1 MNTLVLEFKKFIRS
15 RIFVVI
21 LGVMLVLLASLFY
34 KNYLNYQQIDADK
47 KHELLLIKKGIEDIL
62 YPAGGKSPCIYSG
75 DKEKMD
81 LLKKSLEISEKTLK
95 LKHSGDDRG
104 YMESAIFMYEKIIEI
119 KENEINFSTS
129 KSYAQHEKERLSEI
143 IKANGTFQYE
153 EAPLDGVLLEYN
165 NIKYILSGI
174 LLMTLSYFF
183 ITTYLDFY
191 YHKGFLFTL
200 PMKKTSF
207 IIGKAMISFA
217 INIILIISQFGLS
230 LVFSFLWKWKNTF
243 NYPVFSD
250 LTGGFLPVNKALV
263 NYVGIEIGICFVAL
277 IISTVL
283 FGLYIKV
290 KK

>member
-1 MNTLVLEFKKFIRS
+1 MNTLILECKKFIRS

-21 LGVMLVLLASLFY
+21 LGVILVLLASLFY
-34 KNYLNYQQIDADK
+34 KNYLNYQQVDTDK
-47 KHELLLIKKGIEDIL
+47 KHELLLVKKGIGDIL
-62 YPAGGKSPCIYSG
+62 YPADGKSPCRYSA

-95 LKHSGDDRG
+95 LKHSGDDRA
-104 YMESAIFMYEKIIEI
+104 YMESAILMYEKIIEMH
-119 KENEINFSTS
+119 ENDIDFSMS

-143 IKANGTFQYE
+143 IKTNGTFQYE
-153 EAPLDGVLLEYN
+153 EAPLDGVLVEYN
-165 NIKYILSGI
+165 NIKYILAVI
-174 LLMTLSYFF
+174 FLVTLSYFF

-217 INIILIISQFGLS
+217 VNIILIVSQFAVS
-230 LVFSFLWKWKNTF
+230 FVFSYFWKWKNAF
-243 NYPVFSD
+243 NYPAFSE
-250 LTGGFLPVNKALV
+250 LTGGFLPVNKAMI
-263 NYVGIEIGICFVAL
+263 NYIGIEIGICFIAL
-277 IISTVL
+277 IISAV
-283 FGLYIKV
+283 FYSLYIKI

>member
-34 KNYLNYQQIDADK
+34 KNYLNYQQTDADK
-47 KHELLLIKKGIEDIL
+47 KHELLLIKKEIGDIL
-62 YPAGGKSPCIYSG
+62 YPANGKSSCIYSG

-104 YMESAIFMYEKIIEI
+104 YMESAILMYEKIIEI
-119 KENEINFSTS
+119 KENEIDFSTS

-165 NIKYILSGI
+165 NIKYILAGI

>member
-1 MNTLVLEFKKFIRS
+1 MIKEEI
-15 RIFVVI
+15 
-21 LGVMLVLLASLFY
+21 SL
-34 KNYLNYQQIDADK
+34 
-47 KHELLLIKKGIEDIL
+47 IL
-62 YPAGGKSPCIYSG
+62 YPGDGKSPSIYSG
-75 DKEKMD
+75 DKDKMD

-104 YMESAIFMYEKIIEI
+104 YMESAILMYEKIIEI
-119 KENEINFSTS
+119 KENEINFSMS
-129 KSYAQHEKERLSEI
+129 KSYANHEKERLSEV
-143 IKANGTFQYE
+143 IKANRTFQYE
-153 EAPLDGVLLEYN
+153 QAPLDGVLLEYN
-165 NIKYILSGI
+165 NIKYILAVI
-174 LLMTLSYFF
+174 FLMALSYFF

-230 LVFSFLWKWKNTF
+230 LVFSYLWKWKNAF

-250 LTGGFLPVNKALV
+250 LTGGFLPVNKAII

-277 IISTVL
+277 IISTV
-283 FGLYIKV
+283 FYSLYIKI

>member
-1 MNTLVLEFKKFIRS
+1 MNTLILECKKFIRS

-21 LGVMLVLLASLFY
+21 LGVILVLLASLFY
-34 KNYLNYQQIDADK
+34 KNYLNYQQVDTDK
-47 KHELLLIKKGIEDIL
+47 KHELLMIKEEISLIL
-62 YPAGGKSPCIYSG
+62 YPGDGKSPSIYSA
-75 DKEKMD
+75 DKDKMD

-95 LKHSGDDRG
+95 LKHSGDDRA
-104 YMESAIFMYEKIIEI
+104 YMESAILMYEKIIEI
-119 KENEINFSTS
+119 KENEINFSMS
-129 KSYAQHEKERLSEI
+129 KSYANHEKERLSEV
-143 IKANGTFQYE
+143 IKTNGTFQYE

-165 NIKYILSGI
+165 NIKYILAVI
-174 LLMTLSYFF
+174 FLMALSYFF

-200 PMKKTSF
+200 PMKKTNF

-230 LVFSFLWKWKNTF
+230 LVFSYLWKWKNTF

-250 LTGGFLPVNKALV
+250 LTGGFLPVNKAMI
-263 NYVGIEIGICFVAL
+263 NYIGIEIGICFIAL
-277 IISTVL
+277 IISAI
-283 FGLYIKV
+283 FYSLYIKI

>member
-1 MNTLVLEFKKFIRS
+1 MNTLILECKKFIRS

-21 LGVMLVLLASLFY
+21 LGVILVLLASLFY
-34 KNYLNYQQIDADK
+34 KNYLNYQQVDADK
-47 KHELLLIKKGIEDIL
+47 KHELLMIKKGIGDIL
-62 YPAGGKSPCIYSG
+62 YPADGKSPCIYSA
-75 DKEKMD
+75 DKDKMD

-104 YMESAIFMYEKIIEI
+104 YMESAILMYEILIEI
-119 KENEINFSTS
+119 KEDERKFSMS
-129 KSYAQHEKERLSEI
+129 KSYANHEKERLSEI
-143 IKANGTFQYE
+143 IKVNGTFQYE

-165 NIKYILSGI
+165 NIKYILAVI
-174 LLMTLSYFF
+174 FLMALSYFF

-230 LVFSFLWKWKNTF
+230 LVFSYLWKWKNTF

-250 LTGGFLPVNKALV
+250 LTGGFLPVNKAMI
-263 NYVGIEIGICFVAL
+263 NYIGIEIGICFIAL
-277 IISTVL
+277 IISAI
-283 FGLYIKV
+283 FYSLYIKI

>member
-21 LGVMLVLLASLFY
+21 LGVMLVLLASIFY

-62 YPAGGKSPCIYSG
+62 YPVGGKSPCIYSG

-104 YMESAIFMYEKIIEI
+104 YMESAILMYEKIIEI

-165 NIKYILSGI
+165 NIKYILAGI

-230 LVFSFLWKWKNTF
+230 LVFSYLWKWKNTF

-250 LTGGFLPVNKALV
+250 LAGGFLPVNKALV

>member
-1 MNTLVLEFKKFIRS
+1 M
-15 RIFVVI
+15 
-21 LGVMLVLLASLFY
+21 
-34 KNYLNYQQIDADK
+34 
-47 KHELLLIKKGIEDIL
+47 IKKEIGDIL
-62 YPAGGKSPCIYSG
+62 YPANGKSPCIYSG

-104 YMESAIFMYEKIIEI
+104 YMESAILMYEKIIEI

-230 LVFSFLWKWKNTF
+230 LVFSYLWKWKNTF

>member
-1 MNTLVLEFKKFIRS
+1 MKIHRYFFWIEDNFIE
-15 RIFVVI
+15 I
-21 LGVMLVLLASLFY
+21 Y
-34 KNYLNYQQIDADK
+34 KNGNLEKYEGEEKLYIDNFETFWEKWKKNSKIIASRDAIDFTFLIDK
-47 KHELLLIKKGIEDIL
+47 KV
-62 YPAGGKSPCIYSG
+62 
-75 DKEKMD
+75 DKD
-81 LLKKSLEISEKTLK
+81 GLLKDLDIYK
-95 LKHSGDDRG
+95 
-104 YMESAIFMYEKIIEI
+104 
-119 KENEINFSTS
+119 KENEINFSMS
-129 KSYAQHEKERLSEI
+129 KSYANHEKERLSEV

-165 NIKYILSGI
+165 NIKYILAVI
-174 LLMTLSYFF
+174 FLMALSYFF

-230 LVFSFLWKWKNTF
+230 LVFSYLWKWKNTF

-250 LTGGFLPVNKALV
+250 LTGGFLPVNKAMI
-263 NYVGIEIGICFVAL
+263 NYIGIEIGICFIAL
-277 IISTVL
+277 VISAV
-283 FGLYIKV
+283 FYSLYIKI

>member
-1 MNTLVLEFKKFIRS
+1 
-15 RIFVVI
+15 
-21 LGVMLVLLASLFY
+21 
-34 KNYLNYQQIDADK
+34 
-47 KHELLLIKKGIEDIL
+47 
-62 YPAGGKSPCIYSG
+62 
-75 DKEKMD
+75 
-81 LLKKSLEISEKTLK
+81 
-95 LKHSGDDRG
+95 
-104 YMESAIFMYEKIIEI
+104 MESAILMYEKIIEI

-165 NIKYILSGI
+165 NIKYILAGI

-230 LVFSFLWKWKNTF
+230 LVFSYLWKWKNTF

-263 NYVGIEIGICFVAL
+263 NYAGIEIGICFVAL

>member
-1 MNTLVLEFKKFIRS
+1 MIKEEI
-15 RIFVVI
+15 
-21 LGVMLVLLASLFY
+21 SL
-34 KNYLNYQQIDADK
+34 
-47 KHELLLIKKGIEDIL
+47 IL
-62 YPAGGKSPCIYSG
+62 YPGDGKSPSIYSG
-75 DKEKMD
+75 DKDKMD

-95 LKHSGDDRG
+95 LKHSGDDRA
-104 YMESAIFMYEKIIEI
+104 YMESAILMYEKIIEI
-119 KENEINFSTS
+119 KENEINFSMS
-129 KSYAQHEKERLSEI
+129 KSYANHEKERLSEV

-165 NIKYILSGI
+165 NIQYILAVI
-174 LLMTLSYFF
+174 FLMALSYFF

-200 PMKKTSF
+200 PMKKTNF

-230 LVFSFLWKWKNTF
+230 LVFSYLWKWKNTF

-250 LTGGFLPVNKALV
+250 LTGGFLPVNKAMI
-263 NYVGIEIGICFVAL
+263 NYIGIEIGICFIAL
-277 IISTVL
+277 IISAV
-283 FGLYIKV
+283 FYSLYIKI

>member
-1 MNTLVLEFKKFIRS
+1 MNTLILECKKFIRS

-21 LGVMLVLLASLFY
+21 LGVILVLLASLFY
-34 KNYLNYQQIDADK
+34 KNYLNYQQVDTDK
-47 KHELLLIKKGIEDIL
+47 KHELLMIKEEISLIL
-62 YPAGGKSPCIYSG
+62 YPGDGKSPSIYSA
-75 DKEKMD
+75 DKDKMD

-95 LKHSGDDRG
+95 LKHSGDDRA
-104 YMESAIFMYEKIIEI
+104 YMESAILMYEKIIEI
-119 KENEINFSTS
+119 KENEINFSMS
-129 KSYAQHEKERLSEI
+129 KSYANHEKERLSEV
-143 IKANGTFQYE
+143 IKTNGTFQYE

-165 NIKYILSGI
+165 NIKYILAVI
-174 LLMTLSYFF
+174 FLVTLSYFF

-200 PMKKTSF
+200 PIKKTSF
-207 IIGKAMISFA
+207 IIGKAMISFI

-230 LVFSFLWKWKNTF
+230 LVFSYLWKWKNTF
-243 NYPVFSD
+243 NYPVFFD

-277 IISTVL
+277 FISAI
-283 FGLYIKV
+283 FYSLYIKI

>member
-1 MNTLVLEFKKFIRS
+1 MNTLVLEFKKFIRG

-34 KNYLNYQQIDADK
+34 KNYLNYQQTDADK
-47 KHELLLIKKGIEDIL
+47 KHELLLIKKEIGDIL
-62 YPAGGKSPCIYSG
+62 YPANGKSPCIYSG

-104 YMESAIFMYEKIIEI
+104 YMESAILMYEKIIEI
-119 KENEINFSTS
+119 
-129 KSYAQHEKERLSEI
+129 HEKERLSEI

-165 NIKYILSGI
+165 NIKYILAGI

-207 IIGKAMISFA
+207 IIGKALISFA

-250 LTGGFLPVNKALV
+250 LTGGFLPVNKALI

>member
-1 MNTLVLEFKKFIRS
+1 MNTLILECKKFIRS

-21 LGVMLVLLASLFY
+21 LGVILVLLASLFY
-34 KNYLNYQQIDADK
+34 KNYLNYQQVDTDK
-47 KHELLLIKKGIEDIL
+47 KHELLMIKEEISLIL
-62 YPAGGKSPCIYSG
+62 YPGDGKSPSIYSG
-75 DKEKMD
+75 DKDKMD

-104 YMESAIFMYEKIIEI
+104 FMESSILMYEKIIEI
-119 KENEINFSTS
+119 KENEINFSMS
-129 KSYAQHEKERLSEI
+129 KSYANHEKERLSQV
-143 IKANGTFQYE
+143 IKAKGTFQYE
-153 EAPLDGVLLEYN
+153 QAPLDGVLLEYN
-165 NIKYILSGI
+165 NIKYILAVI
-174 LLMTLSYFF
+174 FLMALSYFF

-200 PMKKTSF
+200 PMKRTSF

-230 LVFSFLWKWKNTF
+230 LVFSYLWKWKNAF

-250 LTGGFLPVNKALV
+250 LTGGFLPVNKAII

-277 IISTVL
+277 IISTV
-283 FGLYIKV
+283 FYSLYIKI

>member
-1 MNTLVLEFKKFIRS
+1 MNTLILECKKFIRS

-21 LGVMLVLLASLFY
+21 LGVILVFLASLFY
-34 KNYLNYQQIDADK
+34 KNYLNYQQVDADK
-47 KHELLLIKKGIEDIL
+47 KHKLLMIKKEIASIL
-62 YPAGGKSPCIYSG
+62 YPSDGKSPSIYSG
-75 DKEKMD
+75 DKDKMD

-104 YMESAIFMYEKIIEI
+104 YMESAILMYEKIIEI
-119 KENEINFSTS
+119 KENEINFSMS
-129 KSYAQHEKERLSEI
+129 KSYANHEKERLSEV

-165 NIKYILSGI
+165 NIKYILAVI
-174 LLMTLSYFF
+174 FLMALSYFF

-230 LVFSFLWKWKNTF
+230 LVFSYLWKWKNTF

-250 LTGGFLPVNKALV
+250 LTGGFLPVNKAMI
-263 NYVGIEIGICFVAL
+263 NYIGIEIGICFIAL
-277 IISTVL
+277 IISAV
-283 FGLYIKV
+283 FYSLYIKI

>member
-1 MNTLVLEFKKFIRS
+1 MNTLILECKKFIRS

-21 LGVMLVLLASLFY
+21 LGVILVLLASLFY
-34 KNYLNYQQIDADK
+34 KNYLNYQQVDTDK
-47 KHELLLIKKGIEDIL
+47 KHELLMIKKGIGDIL
-62 YPAGGKSPCIYSG
+62 YPADGKSPCIYSA
-75 DKEKMD
+75 DEEKMD

-95 LKHSGDDRG
+95 LKHSGDDRA
-104 YMESAIFMYEKIIEI
+104 YMESAILMYEKIIEI
-119 KENEINFSTS
+119 KENEINFSMS
-129 KSYAQHEKERLSEI
+129 KSYANHEKERLSEV
-143 IKANGTFQYE
+143 IKVNGTFQYE

-165 NIKYILSGI
+165 NIKYILAVI
-174 LLMTLSYFF
+174 FLVTLSYFF

-200 PMKKTSF
+200 PIKKTSF
-207 IIGKAMISFA
+207 IIGKAMISFI

-230 LVFSFLWKWKNTF
+230 LVFSYLWKWKNTF

-277 IISTVL
+277 FISAI
-283 FGLYIKV
+283 FYSLYIKI